1 MKTRHLT
8 FSLQTPNR
16 ELSFI
21 ENQAIIEA
29 HNAQPDVTFKMGQT
43 PFADY
48 SASEFK
54 DKVLKYAGK
63 RTLAEK
69 RADKAARA
77 RSGTFSIPG
86 VTPSG
91 RLGQEN
97 VPVTEYPAA
106 FDWAAQPEVMGKI
119 HTQKT
124 SCASCWAYTS
134 TDTIEAQAVIS
145 GRRKKHVELSAEQLI
160 NCDGYDSGCNTG
172 NMFTAYEWIHENGG
186 LATARTFHAAAA
198 AGARS
203 GRAAMDTAGA
213 GVAAAGAL
221 GTFEAEGTL
230 GVYQVQD
237 LGAEDERR
245 ELDSIESGLGS
256 ANGNCPANLQL
267 MDRVFGYCELDFE
280 AGEAALMAAVSR
292 HPVAVGI
299 NANKAFQLYASGII
313 SSKDC
318 GPAPHTAEME
328 IMAINHAVVVTG
340 WGEEMVG
347 GRPMKYWILKNSFG
361 EGWGE
366 NGYFK
371 LERGAHTLDREG
383 FGTCGLYFESVYPV
397 MDESAGADACVP
409 GSAFRTKYYSA
420 TSALGRGGADF
431 QAAARAFSASG
442 RRGAAAALVGFGFA
456 GGVVAAV
463 MTVTAARIQRWSRRA
478 SEEGAALLPQ

>member
-1 MKTRHLT
+1 
-8 FSLQTPNR
+8 
-16 ELSFI
+16 
-21 ENQAIIEA
+21 
-29 HNAQPDVTFKMGQT
+29 
-43 PFADY
+43 
-48 SASEFK
+48 
-54 DKVLKYAGK
+54 
-63 RTLAEK
+63 
-69 RADKAARA
+69 
-77 RSGTFSIPG
+77 
-86 VTPSG
+86 
-91 RLGQEN
+91 
-97 VPVTEYPAA
+97 
-106 FDWAAQPEVMGKI
+106 
-119 HTQKT
+119 
-124 SCASCWAYTS
+124 
-134 TDTIEAQAVIS
+134 
-145 GRRKKHVELSAEQLI
+145 
-160 NCDGYDSGCNTG
+160 
-172 NMFTAYEWIHENGG
+172 
-186 LATARTFHAAAA
+186 
-198 AGARS
+198 
-203 GRAAMDTAGA
+203 
-213 GVAAAGAL
+213 
-221 GTFEAEGTL
+221 
-230 GVYQVQD
+230 
-237 LGAEDERR
+237 
-245 ELDSIESGLGS
+245 
-256 ANGNCPANLQL
+256 

-318 GPAPHTAEME
+318 GAAPHTAEME

-397 MDESAGADACVP
+397 MDQSAGADACVP

>member
-1 MKTRHLT
+1 
-8 FSLQTPNR
+8 
-16 ELSFI
+16 
-21 ENQAIIEA
+21 
-29 HNAQPDVTFKMGQT
+29 MGQT

-69 RADKAARA
+69 RAEKAERT
-77 RSGTFSIPG
+77 RSGAFSIPG

-91 RLGQEN
+91 RLGQVN

-124 SCASCWAYTS
+124 SCASCWAYAS

-145 GRRKKHVELSAEQLI
+145 GRREKHVELSAEQLI

-186 LATARTFHAAAA
+186 LATARAFHGAAAA
-198 AGARS
+198 AARS
-203 GRAAMDTAGA
+203 GLAAMDTASA
-213 GVAAAGAL
+213 GGAAAGAL
-221 GTFEAEGTL
+221 GNFEAEGTL
-230 GVYQVQD
+230 GIFQAQD

-256 ANGNCPANLQL
+256 SNGNCPVNLQL

-318 GPAPHTAEME
+318 GPAPHTEEME

-347 GRPMKYWILKNSFG
+347 GRAMKYWILKNSFG

-371 LERGAHTLDREG
+371 LERGAHTLDSEG
-383 FGTCGLYFESVYPV
+383 FGTCGLHFESVYPV
-397 MDESAGADACVP
+397 MDESAGASACVP
-409 GSAFRTKYYSA
+409 GSTFRTKYYSA
-420 TSALGRGGADF
+420 ASAAGLGAEF
-431 QAAARAFSASG
+431 TFSAANAFSATK
-442 RRGAAAALVGFGFA
+442 RRGAAVALVGFGFA

-463 MTVTAARIQRWSRRA
+463 MTVTASRIQRWSRRA

>member
-1 MKTRHLT
+1 
-8 FSLQTPNR
+8 
-16 ELSFI
+16 
-21 ENQAIIEA
+21 
-29 HNAQPDVTFKMGQT
+29 VTFKMGQT

-69 RADKAARA
+69 RAEKAERT
-77 RSGTFSIPG
+77 RSGAFSIPG

-91 RLGQEN
+91 RLGQVN

-145 GRRKKHVELSAEQLI
+145 GRREKHVELSAEQLI

-186 LATARTFHAAAA
+186 LATARAFHGAAAA
-198 AGARS
+198 AARS
-203 GRAAMDTAGA
+203 GLAAMDTASA
-213 GVAAAGAL
+213 GGAAAGAL
-221 GTFEAEGTL
+221 GNFEAEGTL
-230 GVYQVQD
+230 GIFQAQD

-256 ANGNCPANLQL
+256 SNGNCPVNLQL

-318 GPAPHTAEME
+318 GPAPHTEEME

-347 GRPMKYWILKNSFG
+347 GRAMKYWILKNSFG

-371 LERGAHTLDREG
+371 LERGAHTLDSEG
-383 FGTCGLYFESVYPV
+383 FGTCGLHFESVYPV
-397 MDESAGADACVP
+397 MDESAGASACVP
-409 GSAFRTKYYSA
+409 GSTFRTKYYSA
-420 TSALGRGGADF
+420 ASAAGLGAEF
-431 QAAARAFSASG
+431 TFSNAFSATK
-442 RRGAAAALVGFGFA
+442 RRGAAVALVGFGFA

-463 MTVTAARIQRWSRRA
+463 MTVTASRIQRWSRRA

>member
-1 MKTRHLT
+1 
-8 FSLQTPNR
+8 
-16 ELSFI
+16 
-21 ENQAIIEA
+21 
-29 HNAQPDVTFKMGQT
+29 MGQT

-48 SASEFK
+48 SASEFE
-54 DKVLKYAGK
+54 DKVLKYAGT

-69 RADKAARA
+69 RAEKAARA
-77 RSGTFSIPG
+77 RSGAFSIPG

-91 RLGQEN
+91 RLGQTN

-145 GRRKKHVELSAEQLI
+145 GRREKHVELSAEQLI

-186 LATARTFHAAAA
+186 LATARAFHGAAA
-198 AGARS
+198 AGS
-203 GRAAMDTAGA
+203 GLAAMDSAAAG
-213 GVAAAGAL
+213 GAAAGAL
-221 GTFEAEGTL
+221 GGIEAEGTL
-230 GVYQVQD
+230 GIYQATV

-256 ANGNCPANLQL
+256 SSENCPVNLQL

-318 GPAPHTAEME
+318 GPAPHTEEME

-366 NGYFK
+366 HGYFK

-397 MDESAGADACVP
+397 IDESAGADACVP
-409 GSAFRTKYYSA
+409 GSTFRTKYYSA
-420 TSALGRGGADF
+420 ASALGLGADSRS
-431 QAAARAFSASG
+431 AVTAFSVLG
-442 RRGAAAALVGFGFA
+442 RRGAAAALLGFGFA
-456 GGVVAAV
+456 GGMVAAV
-463 MTVTAARIQRWSRRA
+463 MTVTAARIKRWSRRA

>member
-1 MKTRHLT
+1 M
-8 FSLQTPNR
+8 
-16 ELSFI
+16 
-21 ENQAIIEA
+21 
-29 HNAQPDVTFKMGQT
+29 
-43 PFADY
+43 
-48 SASEFK
+48 
-54 DKVLKYAGK
+54 LKYAGK

-69 RADKAARA
+69 RAEKAARA
-77 RSGTFSIPG
+77 NRLGALLSIPG

-97 VPVTEYPAA
+97 VPVSEYPAA
-106 FDWAAQPEVMGKI
+106 FDWSKQPQVMGKI
-119 HTQKT
+119 HTQKA

-145 GRRKKHVELSAEQLI
+145 GRREKHVELSAEQLI

-186 LATARTFHAAAA
+186 LATARAFHGAAA
-198 AGARS
+198 AGS
-203 GRAAMDTAGA
+203 GLAAMDSAAAG
-213 GVAAAGAL
+213 GAAAGAL
-221 GTFEAEGTL
+221 GGIEAEGTL
-230 GVYQVQD
+230 GIYQATV

-256 ANGNCPANLQL
+256 SSENCPVNLQL

-347 GRPMKYWILKNSFG
+347 GRAMKYWILKNSFG

-383 FGTCGLYFESVYPV
+383 FGTCGMYFESVYPV

-409 GSAFRTKYYSA
+409 GSTFRTKYYSA
-420 TSALGRGGADF
+420 TSAAGLGADF
-431 QAAARAFSASG
+431 QAAAKAFSASG
-442 RRGAAAALVGFGFA
+442 RRGAAVALVGFGFA

>member
-1 MKTRHLT
+1 
-8 FSLQTPNR
+8 
-16 ELSFI
+16 
-21 ENQAIIEA
+21 
-29 HNAQPDVTFKMGQT
+29 MGQT
-43 PFADY
+43 PYADY

-54 DKVLKYAGK
+54 ETVLKYAGK

-69 RADKAARA
+69 RAEKAARA
-77 RSGTFSIPG
+77 TRLGALLSIPG

-97 VPVTEYPAA
+97 VPVSEYPAA
-106 FDWAAQPEVMGKI
+106 FDWSKQPQVMGKI
-119 HTQKT
+119 HTQKA

-145 GRRKKHVELSAEQLI
+145 GRREKHVELSAEQLI

-186 LATARTFHAAAA
+186 LATARAFHGAAA
-198 AGARS
+198 AGS
-203 GRAAMDTAGA
+203 GLAAMDSAAAG
-213 GVAAAGAL
+213 GAAAGAL
-221 GTFEAEGTL
+221 GGIDAEGTL
-230 GVYQVQD
+230 GIYQATV

-245 ELDSIESGLGS
+245 ELDSIESALGS
-256 ANGNCPANLQL
+256 SSENCPVNLQL

-347 GRPMKYWILKNSFG
+347 GRAMKYWILKNSFG

-383 FGTCGLYFESVYPV
+383 FGTCGMYFESVYPV

-409 GSAFRTKYYSA
+409 GSTFRTKYYSA
-420 TSALGRGGADF
+420 TSAAGLGADF
-431 QAAARAFSASG
+431 QAAAKAFSASG
-442 RRGAAAALVGFGFA
+442 RRGAAVALVGFGFA